1 MTRIL
6 WVLPYIYIAEK
17 TPTFRDQVR
26 YIVPVM
32 NDASTIH
39 RTTIEIEVP
48 AFEGARE
55 VLGTKGYK
63 ETVNEAL
70 RVVSRR
76 EQLRRGAERIRSG
89 ALNLTTPEE
98 LEELRRPR
106 F

>member
-1 MTRIL
+1 VNYVAT
-6 WVLPYIYIAEK
+6 
-17 TPTFRDQVR
+17 T
-26 YIVPVM
+26 
-32 NDASTIH
+32 H

-55 VLGTKGYK
+55 VLGTSGYK

-70 RVVSRR
+70 RVVSRG

-89 ALNLTTPEE
+89 ALGQVGPGE
-98 LEELRRPR
+98 LEEQRRPR